1 MSYSLKTIGDANL
14 PFTSVTSAYTAL
26 DTDYV
31 IDASGTFV
39 VTLPTSVGITN
50 KLYIIKNS
58 GSGVITVSTT
68 GGVSI
73 DGDSSPRN
81 LGQYASLSVQSDGVG
96 WIIVSNSPSGS
107 SGQIQ
112 YNTGGNLDASPNLT
126 FDDTTNTF
134 SVSGTSNQLGG
145 VNIDNKWR
153 YINTVT
159 DLPTPSG
166 GVITLSANVTYV
178 FTTNVDLNGNRLVCG
193 ANTTLLGG
201 SSENCGIKSTGL
213 VGTALITSN
222 ESLPMRNLT
231 IEADVALNLSG
242 TAITALD
249 WFGVNFTNC
258 TSIGTISTYANVTM
272 LSCAFLESSGLVFNG
287 SIGTI
292 ALSQCLFNG
301 RASSTILTLP
311 STLTITRRFRIIY
324 SSFVT
329 TAGETSINVSTG
341 STIPNDAYILTY
353 CNFSGGGTYLVG
365 HDYTSLKALFI
376 NNIGIINTSNVGH
389 YYMQNNATSTTIT
402 TQNTFVKAAGTTVV
416 GNGNSSKWTTAT
428 TNRLTYAGTISTEF
442 VMTVVGSVQ
451 SAANNST
458 IGVGIAQN
466 GTIITESRVSIRA
479 GVANTP
485 MAFTT
490 QDIIQ
495 CVTGDF
501 FEVFVTNETGT
512 QAITVT
518 DLNVIITKI
527 TG

>member
-1 MSYSLKTIGDANL
+1 MNPYIQQIAERLGLINPVNGTYIQAINQLLYDL
-14 PFTSVTSAYTAL
+14 PLSINQIEINSVDDL
-26 DTDYV
+26 PE
-31 IDASGTFV
+31 ASGGTI
-39 VTLPTSVGITN
+39 TL
-50 KLYIIKNS
+50 
-58 GSGVITVSTT
+58 
-68 GGVSI
+68 
-73 DGDSSPRN
+73 D
-81 LGQYASLSVQSDGVG
+81 
-96 WIIVSNSPSGS
+96 
-107 SGQIQ
+107 
-112 YNTGGNLDASPNLT
+112 
-126 FDDTTNTF
+126 
-134 SVSGTSNQLGG
+134 
-145 VNIDNKWR
+145 DNK
-153 YINTVT
+153 
-159 DLPTPSG
+159 
-166 GVITLSANVTYV
+166 TYY
-178 FTTNVDLNGNRLVCG
+178 FTTEIDLLGDRLVCG
-193 ANTTLLGG
+193 ENTTILGA
-201 SSENCGIKSTGL
+201 SSENTRIKSTGL
-213 VGTALITSN
+213 IGTASITSN
-222 ESLPMRNLT
+222 YSLPMRHITL
-231 IEADVALNLSG
+231 EADIALDLDG
-242 TAITALD
+242 DGVTTALD

-376 NNIGIINTSNVGH
+376 NNIGIINSSNIGH